1 MQNLVALL
9 AKRGQ
14 CTYET
19 KARVASTLTSPHGTV
34 RFVIVYNDDPDGGM
48 ITMMPKSSDTGAT
61 GHDLYSELGLVFVS
75 YLNGLG
81 EFVLLVLLGFI
92 LTYCINSSAC
102 MYYLPRLKRLR
113 RRSTKLHNQPRR
125 SSHPH

>member
-1 MQNLVALL
+1 MTKPHNANLVALL

-81 EFVLLVLLGFI
+81 EFV
-92 LTYCINSSAC
+92 
-102 MYYLPRLKRLR
+102 
-113 RRSTKLHNQPRR
+113 
-125 SSHPH
+125 

>member
-1 MQNLVALL
+1 MALL

-34 RFVIVYNDDPDGGM
+34 RFLIVYNDDPSGGM

-61 GHDLYSELGLVFVS
+61 GHDLYHDLGMVFVNYES
-75 YLNGLG
+75 GLG
-81 EFVLLVLLGFI
+81 KFFI
-92 LTYCINSSAC
+92 ASPNFCA
-102 MYYLPRLKRLR
+102 
-113 RRSTKLHNQPRR
+113 
-125 SSHPH
+125 